1 MNNFFKILL
10 LFLSINTFAGNLFND
25 NNNELISDDFNLFL
39 INFEKRITSMKQS
52 GVDTKFVKQEEVR
65 LEAIIEHHNLNKE
78 NFLCYSGSKIVPI
91 EKSSCKENK
100 THLET
105 NTQIIFKEFNFFLN

>member
-10 LFLSINTFAGNLFND
+10 LFLSINSFAGNLFND
-25 NNNELISDDFNLFL
+25 NNNELISDDFNIFL

-52 GVDTKFVKQEEVR
+52 GVDTKFIEQEEVR

-78 NFLCYSGSKIVPI
+78 NLLCYSGSITVPI

-100 THLET
+100 THL
-105 NTQIIFKEFNFFLN
+105 NINSQIIFKEINFFFN